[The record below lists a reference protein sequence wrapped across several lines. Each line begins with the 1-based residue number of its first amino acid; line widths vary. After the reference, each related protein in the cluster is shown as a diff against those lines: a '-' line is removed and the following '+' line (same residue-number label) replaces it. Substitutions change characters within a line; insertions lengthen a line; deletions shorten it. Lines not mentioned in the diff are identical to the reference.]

1 MNGPAPLGRV
11 SAAIAVSAALHTV
24 VLAGVPGLFSPGPA
38 AEGRAAPFQVRLV
51 TEKPAAVAR
60 ITQKAPKAP
69 KHGIQV
75 AAGPKVGVL
84 EGPHYFRGSELDVK
98 PFPLESIEPRPPMK
112 AAGRVV
118 ARILINESGGA
129 DSVRIES
136 SDLKSVFDDTVK
148 AAFGS
153 ARYSP
158 GIKDGRGVKSQMLVE
173 VTFHGDEPAA
183 RDSAPAR

>member
-1 MNGPAPLGRV
+1 
-11 SAAIAVSAALHTV
+11 
-24 VLAGVPGLFSPGPA
+24 
-38 AEGRAAPFQVRLV
+38 VRLV
-51 TEKPAAVAR
+51 TENAAAAVPTR
-60 ITQKAPKAP
+60 APKAS
-69 KHGIQV
+69 KQGIQV
-75 AAGPKVGVL
+75 AAGPKVGLL

-98 PFPLESIEPRPPMK
+98 PFPLESIEPAPPMK

-129 DSVRIES
+129 DAVRIES

-148 AAFGS
+148 AAFGA

-158 GIKDGRGVKSQMLVE
+158 GIKDGRSVKSQMLVE

>member
-1 MNGPAPLGRV
+1 MSGPASLGRV
-11 SAAIAVSAALHTV
+11 SAAIAASAALHTA

-51 TEKPAAVAR
+51 TEKSAAA
-60 ITQKAPKAP
+60 APKQ
-69 KHGIQV
+69 GIQV

-84 EGPHYFRGSELDVK
+84 EGPYYFRGSELDVK
-98 PFPLESIEPRPPMK
+98 PFPLEAIEPAPPMK

-129 DSVRIES
+129 DAVRIES
-136 SDLKSVFDDTVK
+136 SDPKRVFDKTVK

-158 GIKDGRGVKSQMLVE
+158 GIKDGRSVKSQMLVE
-173 VTFHGDEPAA
+173 VTFHGDEPK
-183 RDSAPAR
+183 RGSAPAR

>member
-24 VLAGVPGLFSPGPA
+24 VLAGVPRLFSPGPA
-38 AEGRAAPFQVRLV
+38 AEGRPAPFQVRLV
-51 TEKPAAVAR
+51 TEKPATVPT
-60 ITQKAPKAP
+60 IVQKAPKQRV
-69 KHGIQV
+69 QV

-84 EGPHYFRGSELDVK
+84 EGPYYFRGSELDVK
-98 PFPLESIEPRPPMK
+98 PFPVESIEPRPPMK

-136 SDLKSVFDDTVK
+136 SDLKSAFGDTVK
-148 AAFGS
+148 AAFGA

-158 GIKDGRGVKSQMLVE
+158 GIKDGRNVKSQMLVE
-173 VTFHGDEPAA
+173 LTFHGEEPAA

>member
-1 MNGPAPLGRV
+1 MTGPAPLGRV
-11 SAAIAVSAALHTV
+11 SAAIAVSAALHTA
-24 VLAGVPGLFSPGPA
+24 VLAGAPGLFGPGPA
-38 AEGRAAPFQVRLV
+38 AEGRAAAFQVRLV
-51 TEKPAAVAR
+51 TENAAAAVPTR
-60 ITQKAPKAP
+60 APKAS
-69 KHGIQV
+69 KQGIQV
-75 AAGPKVGVL
+75 AAGPKVGLL

-98 PFPLESIEPRPPMK
+98 PFPLESIEPAPPMK

-129 DSVRIES
+129 DAVRIES

-148 AAFGS
+148 AAFGA

-158 GIKDGRGVKSQMLVE
+158 GIKDGRSVKSQMLVE

>member
-1 MNGPAPLGRV
+1 M
-11 SAAIAVSAALHTV
+11 AVSAALHTV

-38 AEGRAAPFQVRLV
+38 AEARAVPLQVRLV
-51 TEKPAAVAR
+51 TEKPAAAVPQR
-60 ITQKAPKAP
+60 PP

-75 AAGPKVGVL
+75 AAGPKLGVL
-84 EGPHYFRGSELDVK
+84 EGPYYFRGSELDVK

-153 ARYSP
+153 ARYSA
-158 GIKDGRGVKSQMLVE
+158 GIKDGRSVKSQMLVE
-173 VTFHGDEPAA
+173 VTFHGEEPAA

>member
-38 AEGRAAPFQVRLV
+38 AEGRPAPFHVRLV
-51 TEKPAAVAR
+51 TEQAPPVAKAKVPGTTR
-60 ITQKAPKAP
+60 TQL
-69 KHGIQV
+69 
-75 AAGPKVGVL
+75 AAGPKAGVL
-84 EGPHYFRGSELDVK
+84 EGPYYFRGSELDVK
-98 PFPLESIEPRPPMK
+98 PFPLESIEPAPPMK

-129 DSVRIES
+129 DAVRIES
-136 SDLKSVFDDTVK
+136 SDLKSAFDDTVK

-153 ARYSP
+153 ARYSA
-158 GIKDGRGVKSQMLVE
+158 GIKDGRSVKSQMLVE
-173 VTFHGDEPAA
+173 VTFHGEEPAA